1 MHKEQLPDIRQ
12 NQESKNKE
20 EGNYITQRAIS
31 FIISGKKKKK
41 KKKPSQKRTI
51 IVV

>member
-1 MHKEQLPDIRQ
+1 MHKEQLPDIMQ

-41 KKKPSQKRTI
+41 KKNPARREP
-51 IVV
+51 